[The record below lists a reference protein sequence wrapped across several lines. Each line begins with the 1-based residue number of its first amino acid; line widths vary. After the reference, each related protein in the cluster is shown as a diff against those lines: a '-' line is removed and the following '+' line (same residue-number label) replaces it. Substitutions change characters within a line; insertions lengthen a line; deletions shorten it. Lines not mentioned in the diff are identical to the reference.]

1 MLIWTVLR
9 TAPWRAFFALAVL
22 LTLST
27 GCGMRRTSQIS
38 GAIPTWPTSR
48 AAKNEGRFRI
58 VDPNSLARADAM
70 PVQDTLGEWRNMGPP
85 NYGGKVYSIAIH
97 PTDPNV
103 VFVAYGNAAGVWR
116 TRNGGQS
123 WVAVTDRFRNPS
135 TVSVAISAAD
145 QAVYVALGGEQSSY
159 NRDGGVLRSR
169 DGGETFTAIGPRAKA
184 VWQVVPHPSNRDTV
198 YAAARDGVFKTTDGG
213 ATWNSVLA
221 WTDRTGFDWMPDLK
235 LQPGTPETM
244 LVAQAEVGVM
254 RSEDGGRTWAAV
266 DQSMDQ
272 TTRTTVLAW
281 SVSDPNT
288 VYAERVRTRDV
299 ADAAMLTY
307 RSTDAGRTW
316 TVRTTVTR
324 FHQSRYDM
332 SMAVSPSDPNLVVIA
347 NTFIN
352 RSTDG
357 LATTTE
363 LTTSLVDYSAVEFA
377 PSNPSIMYAGADQ
390 GVTKSVDGGRTW
402 SGRAADRF
410 DDGVETDGADG
421 GVAVDPVSQRVFLS
435 ARDYGSTIDFAID
448 RRAVDIPGFGFEYT
462 MVHLHPLDRNLVFA
476 AGEARSF
483 QRLNLQTGVIGG
495 TDPDVVNGRARSDF
509 KSAVAFHPTNPSIMY
524 YGTRTVWRSTN
535 TGDTWTNL
543 TLPNPTAEVV
553 KAIAVAATNPQI
565 LYALTPTAL
574 VRSTNEGGSW
584 TRVVEGAVFSGGTSL
599 ALDPTN
605 PNHVWVGAREGLFES
620 TDGGTTLQPR
630 GQQELPN
637 ASVND
642 VVLDPTLADRVLLG
656 TDLGVYISENRGA
669 TWQRLGSGMPILNIQ
684 TLRLAGRKLY
694 AGTFQGVWMMDLNGA
709 KGCALPSYAIGGPLR
724 FTEQGGELTV
734 SVAAS
739 ETCSWNL
746 TPRSGLRFTTFEKT
760 RGNGK
765 LKIIVDPNPG
775 TQRDLAFT
783 IGGTS
788 IPAVQFE
795 RGSSIA
801 VDGASTR
808 FSDPTG
814 TRCIAIDAQTGGF
827 GEYIPRMA
835 ACDNS
840 NRQLFRIKAAAG
852 GGFNLTPA
860 DFANYC
866 MDLFAFGT
874 SAGTPVNF
882 FPCDD
887 RSNKQFDLRQIGNR
901 LWQIAARGTG
911 QCVSVADTGLLVLAS
926 CDESRAER
934 TFQVPAPAA
943 TGGVPVLAVGGT
955 INGASFRAPVAPGMI
970 AAVFGER
977 LGSSLAFA
985 SSVPLP
991 TTLAGVSLSFSGN
1004 LAVPIFFAAPGQ
1016 MNIQIPWELAGQTSA
1031 TLTATTV
1038 GGASAGIPVTIAPAA
1053 PAIFS
1058 TNQQGT
1064 GQGVV
1069 LIASSGEIAAPTGSI
1084 QGRAHRPA
1092 NAGEF
1097 LTIYCL
1103 GLGDVD
1109 NRPATGNISPSAE
1122 PLGRVR
1128 VVPTV
1133 TIGGVNAEVTFA
1145 GLAPGFVGLYQIN
1158 VRIPDDAPAGD
1169 AVNLVITT
1177 SGVASNTVTIA
1188 VQ

>member
-1 MLIWTVLR
+1 MLFGTTLHPA
-9 TAPWRAFFALAVL
+9 TPSRAWLLAALAAL
-22 LTLST
+22 LAFA
-27 GCGMRRTSQIS
+27 TSCS
-38 GAIPTWPTSR
+38 FRKAATIPAANTPR
-48 AAKNEGRFRI
+48 AAKHEGRFRI
-58 VDPNSLARADAM
+58 VDPSSLARADAV
-70 PVQDTLGEWRNMGPP
+70 PVQDALGEWRNMGPP

-103 VFVAYGNAAGVWR
+103 VYVAYGNAAGVWR

-123 WVAVTDRFRNPS
+123 WVSATDRFRNPGA
-135 TVSVAISAAD
+135 VSVAISAAD
-145 QAVYVALGGEQSSY
+145 QAVYVALGGETSSY

-169 DGGETFTAIGPRAKA
+169 DGGDTFTAIGPRGKA
-184 VWQVVPHPSNRDTV
+184 VWQVVPHSGDRDTV
-198 YAAARDGVFKTTDGG
+198 YAAARDGVWKTTDGG

-244 LVAQAEVGVM
+244 LVAQNEVGIR
-254 RSEDGGRTWAAV
+254 RSEDGGRTWTAV

-272 TTRTTVLAW
+272 TSRMTVLAW
-281 SVSDPNT
+281 SVSEPNT
-288 VYAERVRTRDV
+288 VYAERVKASGASV
-299 ADAAMLTY
+299 VTY

-316 TVRTTVTR
+316 TERATVTR
-324 FHQSRYDM
+324 FHQNRYDM
-332 SMAVSPSDPNLVVIA
+332 SMAVSPADPNLLVIA

-363 LTTSLVDYSAVEFA
+363 LTTSMVDYSAVEFA
-377 PSNPSIMYAGADQ
+377 PSNPSIVYAGADQ

-402 SGRAADRF
+402 SGTRADRF

-421 GVAVDPVSQRVFLS
+421 GIAVDPVSHRVFLS
-435 ARDYGSTIDFAID
+435 ARDYGFAIDFAID
-448 RRAVDIPGFGFEYT
+448 RRAVDIPGFGYEYT
-462 MVHLHPLDRNLVFA
+462 MIHLHPLDRNLVFA

-483 QRLNLQTGVIGG
+483 QRLNLQTGVVGG
-495 TDPDVVNGRARSDF
+495 TDPDVVNGRARSDY
-509 KSAVAFHPTNPSIMY
+509 KSAVAFHPTNPSIIY
-524 YGTRTVWRSTN
+524 YGTRTVWRSTD
-535 TGDTWTNL
+535 TGDTWSNL
-543 TLPNPTAEVV
+543 ALPNPNAEVV
-553 KAIAVAATNPQI
+553 KALAVAATDPRI
-565 LYALTPTAL
+565 LYAVTPTQL
-574 VRSTNEGGSW
+574 FRSANEGGSW
-584 TRVVEGAVFSGGTSL
+584 TKVVDGTVFSGGTSVT
-599 ALDPTN
+599 LDPAN
-605 PNHVWVGAREGLFES
+605 PNHVWVGGREGLFES

-630 GQQELPN
+630 GQQELPS

-642 VVLDPTLADRVLLG
+642 IVLDPTLADRLFLG
-656 TDLGVYISENRGA
+656 TDLGVYISENRGG

-709 KGCALPSYAIGGPLR
+709 KGCALPSYVIGGPLR
-724 FTEQGGELTV
+724 FTEQGGEVPV
-734 SVAAS
+734 SVSAS

-746 TPRSGLRFTTFEKT
+746 APRTGLRFTTFEKT

-765 LKIIVDPNPG
+765 LKIIVDANPG
-775 TQRDLAFT
+775 AQRDLAFT

-788 IPAVQFE
+788 IPAVQYE

-814 TRCIAIDAQTGGF
+814 ARCITIDAQTGGF

-840 NRQLFRIKAAAG
+840 NRQLFRIKTAAAG
-852 GGFNLTPA
+852 GFNLSPA

-874 SAGTPVNF
+874 SSGTPVNF

-911 QCVSVADTGLLVLAS
+911 QCVSVAETGLLVLAS

-943 TGGVPVLAVGGT
+943 ATGAPVLAVGGT

-991 TTLAGVSLSFSGN
+991 TTLAGVSLRFSGN

-1031 TLTATTV
+1031 TLTATT
-1038 GGASAGIPVTIAPAA
+1038 GGGVSAGIPVAIAPAA

-1092 NAGEF
+1092 DVGEF

-1109 NRPATGNISPSAE
+1109 NRPATGATSPAAE

-1128 VVPTV
+1128 VIPTV

-1169 AVNLVITT
+1169 AVNLVIT
-1177 SGVASNTVTIA
+1177 SGGVASNTVTIA
-1188 VQ
+1188 VR